1 MLDRKRGSRDPGTSI
16 ATLLLCDLAPYLHS
30 TRTKKVGEVVG
41 TSTGPVKAVT
51 LSRVGRLGMADDA
64 SFYLSSGV
72 EVEQVRVGKISS
84 RRTLTASLRNLF
96 AVYAPAILRLRR
108 RVLEIPAHTIFIG
121 HVSLFWLG
129 LAHQRR
135 WDSHII
141 INGRERPG
149 GIRTKGSLATWFS
162 KIEPFVLRR
171 VARRQPTLLA
181 VCDSHANEFRAL
193 GFNDVR
199 VVRNVPS
206 ISFAP
211 NFVPPADSDELV
223 VCCVGSLYP
232 GRGVEA
238 LIDGAVLA
246 RRRGADVRLEIT
258 GPASDAYARTIQARI
273 DDAEE
278 LLFTKHL
285 IPRTTLCPTKF
296 SRELSRAVQ

>member
-1 MLDRKRGSRDPGTSI
+1 
-16 ATLLLCDLAPYLHS
+16 
-30 TRTKKVGEVVG
+30 
-41 TSTGPVKAVT
+41 
-51 LSRVGRLGMADDA
+51 
-64 SFYLSSGV
+64 
-72 EVEQVRVGKISS
+72 
-84 RRTLTASLRNLF
+84 
-96 AVYAPAILRLRR
+96 
-108 RVLEIPAHTIFIG
+108 VLEIPAHTIFIG

-273 DDAEE
+273 DDAEAGGYITMHGPCRPQE
-278 LLFTKHL
+278 VASRYQDAHVGTALYEASDSANDSLSNKIFEGIVAGRPVIAGDLPENRKVVDNYSVGWAVPVEAQALGDLLFRLSVNIHSVRSMAQHCHL
-285 IPRTTLCPTKF
+285 VGKRNFTWESEIENVI
-296 SRELSRAVQ
+296 SSVEMRASSAQPA